1 MDNDDYI
8 YNDIDNYNHNFL
20 ASYNADI
27 RNGNNISILL
37 GNEYQK
43 SQNQYSSLNAI
54 DAIGPFYE
62 QGDLDTTLTL
72 TSPSSRYS
80 FVSYFARGKYSI
92 KDKYFVQG
100 TMRVDG
106 SSRFGANNQYGYF
119 RKHIIHQFRIN
130 IFSNKFLGP

>member
-1 MDNDDYI
+1 MNK
-8 YNDIDNYNHNFL
+8 
-20 ASYNADI
+20 
-27 RNGNNISILL
+27 
-37 GNEYQK
+37 K

-54 DAIGPFYE
+54 DALGPFYE

-106 SSRFGANNQYGYF
+106 SSRFGANDQYGYF
-119 RKHIIHQFRIN
+119 PSGSVAWIISKRTIQN
-130 IFSNKFLGP
+130 LKQ

>member
-1 MDNDDYI
+1 MLI
-8 YNDIDNYNHNFL
+8 FL
-20 ASYNADI
+20 
-27 RNGNNISILL
+27 RNNISILL

-54 DAIGPFYE
+54 DALGPFYE
-62 QGDLDTTLTL
+62 QADLDTTLTL

-119 RKHIIHQFRIN
+119 PLDLWLGLYQKRISCKN
-130 IFSNKFLGP
+130 LKQ